1 MIWLHDLHHT
11 SRHQSQT
18 QYTGTDSNS
27 TDSRADHL
35 NLATVLSTILVQKK
49 IDEYCTRIRVFL
61 SYFSIVQ
68 FGK

>member
-11 SRHQSQT
+11 SRHQSQHT
-18 QYTGTDSNS
+18 DTDSNS

-35 NLATVLSTILVQKK
+35 NLAIVLSTILVQKNRRA
-49 IDEYCTRIRVFL
+49 RIRVFL